1 MKKFKIALVQIQ
13 KMEQEV
19 EANSIEE
26 AKEKLLEQFE
36 NDEIEFVYVPTK
48 VHLIDT
54 EDDKVRLPEDDEW
67 TVDLEH

>member
-1 MKKFKIALVQIQ
+1 MGSAELNLQ

-54 EDDKVRLPEDDEW
+54 EDDRVRLPEDDEW
-67 TVDLEH
+67 TVDLEY

>member
-19 EANSIEE
+19 EASSVEE

-48 VHLIDT
+48 VHLVDM

-67 TVDLEH
+67 TVDLEY